1 MSLRTALDHSPAEL
15 ALHGCDD
22 HSGIVV
28 LIAPSRHDAHRI
40 NTVALD
46 TTDGTTHCDCR
57 ASECNRRC
65 WHADH
70 AAAAWLA
77 SPAMLAVRWLTDD
90 QLLRYGKKHRL
101 CVTTY
106 RARTGRAWNEDVIAL
121 TAARCEWR
129 RRRSAA
135 CTALG
140 ALALPLAA

>member
-1 MSLRTALDHSPAEL
+1 MTARTAPLHRSAEL

-22 HSGIVV
+22 HSGIVAF
-28 LIAPSRHDAHRI
+28 LAASAHDAARV

-46 TTDGTTHCDCR
+46 TTTGATLCDCR
-57 ASECNRRC
+57 GTECGRAC

-90 QLLRYGKKHRL
+90 QLARYGAKHAL
-101 CVTTY
+101 CVATY
-106 RARTGRAWNEDVIAL
+106 RGRIGKARGEDVIAL

-135 CTALG
+135 RADL
-140 ALALPLAA
+140 LALPLAA